1 MTKTIL
7 TPEESLLLITKT
19 IQDTK
24 TKFTEKGHLFIFW
37 GVLTTIASLS
47 HFVLAQFELYNFI
60 GYAYLLM
67 PLGAIYAFVSEH
79 RNKKKNNIPKTI
91 IENILMVQV
100 IILTAN
106 FMILG
111 FLFREQLGE
120 NMTTVFLIFLALL
133 TTLTGVSIK
142 FKPVIIGG
150 ISLNLLAFVP
160 YFIDWHYHPLIFTA
174 AAVTGLIIP
183 GILLNKNNRKEHV

>member
-1 MTKTIL
+1 MDKTTL

-24 TKFTEKGHLFIFW
+24 TKFTEKGHQFIFW
-37 GVLTTIASLS
+37 GVLTIIASLT

-67 PLGAIYAFVSEH
+67 PLGAIYAFASE
-79 RNKKKNNIPKTI
+79 RKNKKKNNIPKTI
-91 IENILMVQV
+91 IESILMVQA

-120 NMTTVFLIFLALL
+120 NIVTVFLIFLALL
-133 TTLTGVSIK
+133 TILTGVSIK
-142 FKPVIIGG
+142 FKPIIIGG
-150 ISLNLLAFVP
+150 ISLNLLAFAP

-183 GILLNKNNRKEHV
+183 GILLNKNNRKENV